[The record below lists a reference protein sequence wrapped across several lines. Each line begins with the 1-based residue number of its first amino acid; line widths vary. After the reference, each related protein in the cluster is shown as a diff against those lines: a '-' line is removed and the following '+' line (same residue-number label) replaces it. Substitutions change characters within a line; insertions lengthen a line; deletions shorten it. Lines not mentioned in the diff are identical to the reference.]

1 MTVLNSIEIP
11 QNIEK
16 ALVKASKATGTDFD
30 YLLQT
35 AMRESSFNTDAKAQ
49 RSTATGLFQ
58 FIESTWLQTLKEEGG
73 KLGLQKFASQISK
86 NSFGNYV
93 VSNPDTK
100 ARILDLR
107 KDPEVSAMVAGAYAQ
122 RNEDY
127 IETKIGRK
135 PSTGEVYI
143 AHFLGARDAAKLIQ
157 LSQMQPN
164 AKADKYF
171 SAAAAKNRNIFFDGS
186 KAKTVG
192 EVYNTLVQGYAGSSQ
207 DIAKNTNEGWNT
219 VVNKTTG
226 SVKPL
231 NQKANFNSSDKGSEG
246 AGSIGAWANIL
257 GNKDQE
263 SKPDAVRKA
272 GKGHF
277 SEIYSSD

>member
-1 MTVLNSIEIP
+1 MTALTSIEIP
-11 QNIEK
+11 KKIEI
-16 ALVKASKATGTDFD
+16 ALAKASKATGTDFD

-35 AMRESSFNTDAKAQ
+35 AMRESSLNTDARAQ

-58 FIESTWLQTLKEEGG
+58 FIESTWLQTLKEEGS
-73 KLGLQKFASQISK
+73 KLGLEKFSSQISK

-93 VSNPDTK
+93 VSNPVTK
-100 ARILDLR
+100 AKILDLR

-143 AHFLGARDAAKLIQ
+143 AHFLGAKDAARLIQ
-157 LSQMQPN
+157 LVQMQPN
-164 AKADKYF
+164 AKAAKYF
-171 SAAAAKNRNIFFDGS
+171 SAAAAKNHGIFFDSG
-186 KAKTVG
+186 KAKTIG
-192 EVYNTLVQGYAGSSQ
+192 EVYNKLVQGYAGSLK
-207 DIAKNTNEGWNT
+207 DNFDEGWST
-219 VVNKTTG
+219 VVNKVHG
-226 SVKPL
+226 AVKPL
-231 NQKANFNSSDKGSEG
+231 DNRANFKSGDKGSEG

-263 SKPDAVRKA
+263 SKPEVATKS
-272 GKGHF
+272 GKGPF